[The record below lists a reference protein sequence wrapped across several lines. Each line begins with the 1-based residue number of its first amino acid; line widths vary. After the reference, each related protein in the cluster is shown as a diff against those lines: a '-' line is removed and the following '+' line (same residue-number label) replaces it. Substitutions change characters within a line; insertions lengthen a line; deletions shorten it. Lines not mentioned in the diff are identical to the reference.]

1 MIPSL
6 NISRLQAKILFK
18 DDTFTLT
25 NFSETNYT
33 KVNGKDILPRKSVLV
48 SEQDRIEMADSILK
62 VEKIINQK
70 IWNFENQEGR

>member
-25 NFSETNYT
+25 NFSGTNYT
-33 KVNGKDILPRKSVLV
+33 KVNGNDIMPRKSVVV
-48 SEQDRIEMADSILK
+48 SGQDQIEMADSIFK
-62 VEKIINQK
+62 VEKMIDQK
-70 IWNFENQEGR
+70 I